1 MILKINNQKLAICLL
16 LILLTPISLYGQEA
30 SFTGEGSAFVVDN
43 DKVGAVKLAY
53 QAALKKAVSNAME
66 SLIRKGSKD
75 ESNFN
80 LKKAELLKGPFDFVI
95 KEEQISNTL
104 EGQRQTIMIRIDVDE
119 RLLTRYLGQK
129 GILATQNEERKREE
143 FPSAMILVT
152 EELNGQVNY
161 SPYSSTVIQQA
172 LLDKNFDVVDEKIVE
187 KNIKHDQAV
196 QAMISGD
203 LRAAQAMAL
212 QYGSGMLVTG
222 RAVAQQSAIESGGMQ
237 AYGANITLEAV
248 EADTGRVMATA
259 SADGTYPHINAMTGS
274 RKAVE
279 GAAQKAIDD
288 LIKKIEKGF
297 ETSSESVEISVSAIT
312 FAQLAVFKKILKRDF
327 QEISAIKQKSFNGQ
341 VAKLDIKIDSGT
353 TDFIERVALKDFG
366 TFKLKVLN
374 FSPGKVD
381 FILRMND
388 R

>member
-1 MILKINNQKLAICLL
+1 LKINNQKLAICLL

>member
-1 MILKINNQKLAICLL
+1 MKINNQKLAICLL